1 MEDKFAT
8 ILSSTGEL
16 NLAYQS
22 FGDENAPVFLLVT
35 GWFSDMTLWPRGFCE
50 ELAARGFRVIRYDNR
65 DAGLSA
71 RTDVENIDL
80 TRPPYT
86 MSDLADDAI
95 GLLDT
100 LGIPAAHVAGF
111 AMGGTIAQFIAIE
124 HPERVLSLAPMAT
137 ASGARG
143 FTLPD
148 PSIISVL
155 REPFPTVTEGLA
167 QHHKKLFAAMAG
179 SSFDEVD
186 YEERR
191 RESIARGA
199 SPARG
204 DLQSMANATSG
215 DRTERLGQVRVPV
228 LVVHAE
234 QDPLVSLEAA
244 QAQVNAF
251 PNAELLV
258 LEGIGHGVL
267 PSHHWPKLADALQ
280 KLASRAG

>member
-22 FGDENAPVFLLVT
+22 VGDENAPVFLLVT

-50 ELAARGFRVIRYDNR
+50 ELAVRGFRVIRYDNR

-71 RTDVENIDL
+71 CTDVENINL

-86 MSDLADDAI
+86 MSDLAADAV

-111 AMGGTIAQFIAIE
+111 AMGGTIAHFIAIE
-124 HPERVLSLAPMAT
+124 HPERVLSLAPLAT

-143 FTLPD
+143 FTLPG

-155 REPFPTVTEGLA
+155 REPFPTDTEGLA
-167 QHHKKLFAAMAG
+167 RHHKKLFAAMAG

-191 RESIARGA
+191 RESVARGA

-244 QAQVNAF
+244 QAQVNTF

-267 PSHHWPKLADALQ
+267 PRHHWPKLADALQ

>member
-22 FGDENAPVFLLVT
+22 FGDENAPGFLLVT

-86 MSDLADDAI
+86 MSDLAADAV

-143 FTLPD
+143 FTLPG

-155 REPFPTVTEGLA
+155 REPFPTDTEGLA
-167 QHHKKLFAAMAG
+167 RHHKKLFAAMAG

-191 RESIARGA
+191 GESIARGA

-244 QAQVNAF
+244 QTQVNAF

-267 PSHHWPKLADALQ
+267 PRRHWPKLADALQ
-280 KLASRAG
+280 ELASRAG

>member
-71 RTDVENIDL
+71 RTDIENIDL

-86 MSDLADDAI
+86 MSDLAADAV

-111 AMGGTIAQFIAIE
+111 AMGGTIAHFIAIE

-155 REPFPTVTEGLA
+155 REPFPTDTEGLA
-167 QHHKKLFAAMAG
+167 RHHKKLFAAMAG

-204 DLQSMANATSG
+204 DLHNRANATSG

-267 PSHHWPKLADALQ
+267 PRHHWPKLADALQ